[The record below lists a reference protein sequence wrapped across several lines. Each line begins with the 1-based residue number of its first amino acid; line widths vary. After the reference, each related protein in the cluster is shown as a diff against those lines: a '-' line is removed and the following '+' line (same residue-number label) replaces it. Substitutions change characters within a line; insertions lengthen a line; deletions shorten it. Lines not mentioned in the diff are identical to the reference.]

1 MTARM
6 AVFVGTSLTA
16 ASLTLV
22 GEGVATHFLP
32 TAAEFGSTDSIVAA
46 CRNTDVLGSSS
57 IACAP
62 NVVPS
67 FGLYQLTEQEV
78 AQPGFNGNRA
88 HTAHTHGRHGA
99 HH

>member
-22 GEGVATHFLP
+22 GEGVVTHLLPAPQVSPQSFL
-32 TAAEFGSTDSIVAA
+32 AG
-46 CRNTDVLGSSS
+46 CRDTDVLGSSS
-57 IACAP
+57 ISCTPA
-62 NVVPS
+62 VVPS

-78 AQPGFNGNRA
+78 AEPGFNANRV
-88 HTAHTHGRHGA
+88 HGSHSRGRHGA